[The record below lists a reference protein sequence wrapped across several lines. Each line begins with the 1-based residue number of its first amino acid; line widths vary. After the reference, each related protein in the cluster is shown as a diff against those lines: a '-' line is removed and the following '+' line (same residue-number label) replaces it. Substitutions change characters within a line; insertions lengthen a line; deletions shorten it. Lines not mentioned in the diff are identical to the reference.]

1 MSRTTGWLVAG
12 AILVGA
18 SGLAVFLVSQRPE
31 PERRPPPSQTPFAVT
46 APVRAGEGAIPVFG
60 AGTVRPRAEIDI
72 AAEVSG
78 KVVWVDPAFQSGGQ
92 LREGQ
97 VLFRLDDVDY
107 RSAVEKA
114 RANVALQRVEVLKAR
129 EEAQV
134 ARKQYEQ
141 FKERQAES
149 GAASE
154 ASPLALWQPQLEAAE
169 AALARDAATLAET
182 ELNLARTAVKAPFAG
197 VVRIESVDLGQFV
210 AAGRGVARLYAS
222 DAVEVVVPLS
232 DSDAALIPGLWDL
245 RAGDGNREVAVHVLA
260 DYGGRRYGWNGYVD
274 RVEGVLDEQ
283 TRTLD
288 VIVRVPEPYRGGVP
302 EAGGREDV
310 DEAPRRK
317 RTAAAR
323 RQVRRPGTRGGRAGR
338 LVHGQAAG
346 ASTRQRSLD
355 GARREGD
362 DRAGHRSAAGRRRRV
377 RHRRSPAG
385 RCRHRGRASGRHRR
399 HGGARRRC
407 RNPIAPRQMSQRTG
421 WAIGGL
427 ILIGA
432 LAAAASMVLLR
443 PEPASRPPPALVPF
457 ALTAPV
463 EAGEGAIPVHAA
475 GTVQPLAEVD
485 VAAEVSGKVV
495 WVAPVFQSSGR
506 VREGQPLFRI
516 EDTDY
521 LGRVQQARANV
532 ALQRVEL
539 LKVEEEA
546 AVARSQYE
554 RFRERQGSE
563 ADSDAPSPLALW
575 EPQLQAARRA
585 LERDGAIL
593 REAALNLARTE
604 IRAPFDGI
612 VRSESVDVGQYVAA
626 GQSVG
631 RLYASGSV
639 EVVVPLS
646 DDAAALL
653 PGLWDLRAGEADTRI
668 AARVIAE
675 YGNGSYAWDGYLDR
689 GAVTLDE
696 QTRTIDVI
704 VRVPRPFSSGAPVDA
719 GLDAAT
725 APPLLVG
732 KFVDVE
738 LQGLAP
744 EQYFRVPDSALKTG
758 DEVWAV
764 QDGKVTIVPV
774 QVLQRSDDVVYVTGA
789 LEATQ
794 PVITG
799 GVRLATEGMAVQ
811 TAGGGS

>member
-1 MSRTTGWLVAG
+1 
-12 AILVGA
+12 
-18 SGLAVFLVSQRPE
+18 
-31 PERRPPPSQTPFAVT
+31 
-46 APVRAGEGAIPVFG
+46 
-60 AGTVRPRAEIDI
+60 
-72 AAEVSG
+72 
-78 KVVWVDPAFQSGGQ
+78 
-92 LREGQ
+92 
-97 VLFRLDDVDY
+97 
-107 RSAVEKA
+107 
-114 RANVALQRVEVLKAR
+114 
-129 EEAQV
+129 
-134 ARKQYEQ
+134 
-141 FKERQAES
+141 
-149 GAASE
+149 
-154 ASPLALWQPQLEAAE
+154 
-169 AALARDAATLAET
+169 
-182 ELNLARTAVKAPFAG
+182 
-197 VVRIESVDLGQFV
+197 
-210 AAGRGVARLYAS
+210 
-222 DAVEVVVPLS
+222 
-232 DSDAALIPGLWDL
+232 
-245 RAGDGNREVAVHVLA
+245 
-260 DYGGRRYGWNGYVD
+260 
-274 RVEGVLDEQ
+274 
-283 TRTLD
+283 
-288 VIVRVPEPYRGGVP
+288 
-302 EAGGREDV
+302 
-310 DEAPRRK
+310 
-317 RTAAAR
+317 
-323 RQVRRPGTRGGRAGR
+323 
-338 LVHGQAAG
+338 
-346 ASTRQRSLD
+346 
-355 GARREGD
+355 
-362 DRAGHRSAAGRRRRV
+362 
-377 RHRRSPAG
+377 
-385 RCRHRGRASGRHRR
+385 
-399 HGGARRRC
+399 
-407 RNPIAPRQMSQRTG
+407 MSQRTG

-443 PEPASRPPPALVPF
+443 PEPASRPPPSLVPF

-475 GTVQPLAEVD
+475 GTVQPRAEVD
-485 VAAEVSGKVV
+485 VTAEVSGKVV
-495 WVAPVFQSSGR
+495 WVDPAFESSGR

-521 LGRVQQARANV
+521 RNRVQQARANV
-532 ALQRVEL
+532 ALQRVEV

-554 RFRERQGSE
+554 RFRERQGSQ
-563 ADSDAPSPLALW
+563 ANSDTPSPLALW

-585 LERDGAIL
+585 LERDGAVL

-675 YGNGSYAWDGYLDR
+675 YGEGIYAWDGYLDR

-704 VRVPRPFSSGAPVDA
+704 VRVPKPFSSGSPVD
-719 GLDAAT
+719 GDPDSGT

-744 EQYFRVPDSALKTG
+744 ERYFKVPDAALRTG

-764 QDGKVTIVPV
+764 RDGKVNIVPV
-774 QVLQRSDDVVYVTGA
+774 QVLQRSDNVVYVTGA
-789 LEATQ
+789 LEVNQ
-794 PVITG
+794 PVVTG

-811 TAGGGS
+811 TAAGGS

>member
-1 MSRTTGWLVAG
+1 MSRRSGWLTGG
-12 AILVGA
+12 AIL
-18 SGLAVFLVSQRPE
+18 
-31 PERRPPPSQTPFAVT
+31 
-46 APVRAGEGAIPVFG
+46 
-60 AGTVRPRAEIDI
+60 
-72 AAEVSG
+72 
-78 KVVWVDPAFQSGGQ
+78 
-92 LREGQ
+92 
-97 VLFRLDDVDY
+97 
-107 RSAVEKA
+107 
-114 RANVALQRVEVLKAR
+114 
-129 EEAQV
+129 
-134 ARKQYEQ
+134 
-141 FKERQAES
+141 
-149 GAASE
+149 
-154 ASPLALWQPQLEAAE
+154 
-169 AALARDAATLAET
+169 
-182 ELNLARTAVKAPFAG
+182 
-197 VVRIESVDLGQFV
+197 
-210 AAGRGVARLYAS
+210 
-222 DAVEVVVPLS
+222 
-232 DSDAALIPGLWDL
+232 
-245 RAGDGNREVAVHVLA
+245 
-260 DYGGRRYGWNGYVD
+260 
-274 RVEGVLDEQ
+274 
-283 TRTLD
+283 
-288 VIVRVPEPYRGGVP
+288 
-302 EAGGREDV
+302 
-310 DEAPRRK
+310 
-317 RTAAAR
+317 
-323 RQVRRPGTRGGRAGR
+323 
-338 LVHGQAAG
+338 
-346 ASTRQRSLD
+346 
-355 GARREGD
+355 
-362 DRAGHRSAAGRRRRV
+362 
-377 RHRRSPAG
+377 
-385 RCRHRGRASGRHRR
+385 
-399 HGGARRRC
+399 
-407 RNPIAPRQMSQRTG
+407 
-421 WAIGGL
+421 IGF
-427 ILIGA
+427 
-432 LAAAASMVLLR
+432 LAAAALVVFLR
-443 PEPASRPPPALVPF
+443 PEPASRPPPSMVPF

-475 GTVQPLAEVD
+475 GTVRPLAEVD

-495 WVAPVFQSSGR
+495 WVDPAFQSSGR
-506 VREGQPLFRI
+506 VREDQPLFRI

-521 LGRVQQARANV
+521 VGRVQQARANV

-575 EPQLQAARRA
+575 APQLEAARRA
-585 LERDGAIL
+585 LERDGAVL

-675 YGNGSYAWDGYLDR
+675 YGEGRYAWDGYLDR

-704 VRVPRPFSSGAPVDA
+704 VRVPSPFTSGAPVDS

-744 EQYFRVPDSALKTG
+744 EQYFRVPDSALRTG

-764 QDGKVTIVPV
+764 RDGKVTIVPV
-774 QVLQRSDDVVYVTGA
+774 RVLQRSDNVVYLTGS
-789 LEATQ
+789 LEVTQ

-811 TAGGGS
+811 TAAGGS

>member
-1 MSRTTGWLVAG
+1 
-12 AILVGA
+12 
-18 SGLAVFLVSQRPE
+18 
-31 PERRPPPSQTPFAVT
+31 
-46 APVRAGEGAIPVFG
+46 
-60 AGTVRPRAEIDI
+60 
-72 AAEVSG
+72 
-78 KVVWVDPAFQSGGQ
+78 
-92 LREGQ
+92 
-97 VLFRLDDVDY
+97 
-107 RSAVEKA
+107 
-114 RANVALQRVEVLKAR
+114 
-129 EEAQV
+129 
-134 ARKQYEQ
+134 
-141 FKERQAES
+141 
-149 GAASE
+149 
-154 ASPLALWQPQLEAAE
+154 
-169 AALARDAATLAET
+169 
-182 ELNLARTAVKAPFAG
+182 
-197 VVRIESVDLGQFV
+197 
-210 AAGRGVARLYAS
+210 
-222 DAVEVVVPLS
+222 
-232 DSDAALIPGLWDL
+232 
-245 RAGDGNREVAVHVLA
+245 
-260 DYGGRRYGWNGYVD
+260 
-274 RVEGVLDEQ
+274 
-283 TRTLD
+283 
-288 VIVRVPEPYRGGVP
+288 
-302 EAGGREDV
+302 
-310 DEAPRRK
+310 
-317 RTAAAR
+317 
-323 RQVRRPGTRGGRAGR
+323 
-338 LVHGQAAG
+338 
-346 ASTRQRSLD
+346 
-355 GARREGD
+355 
-362 DRAGHRSAAGRRRRV
+362 
-377 RHRRSPAG
+377 
-385 RCRHRGRASGRHRR
+385 
-399 HGGARRRC
+399 
-407 RNPIAPRQMSQRTG
+407 MSQRTG

-432 LAAAASMVLLR
+432 LAAAAAMVLLR
-443 PEPASRPPPALVPF
+443 PEPASRPPPSVVPF

-475 GTVQPLAEVD
+475 GTVRPRAEID
-485 VAAEVSGKVV
+485 VTAEVSGKVV
-495 WVAPVFQSSGR
+495 WVDPAFQSSGR

-532 ALQRVEL
+532 AMQRVEL

-585 LERDGAIL
+585 LERDGAVL

-646 DDAAALL
+646 DGAAALL
-653 PGLWDLRAGEADTRI
+653 PGLWELRAGEANTRI

-675 YGNGSYAWDGYLDR
+675 YGDGSYAWDGYLDR

-704 VRVPRPFSSGAPVDA
+704 VRVPSPFTSGAPVDA

-744 EQYFRVPDSALKTG
+744 EQYFRLPDSALRTG

-764 QDGKVTIVPV
+764 RDGKVTIVPV
-774 QVLQRSDDVVYVTGA
+774 QILQRSDNVVYVTGA
-789 LEATQ
+789 LEADQ
-794 PVITG
+794 PVVTG

-811 TAGGGS
+811 TAAEGS

>member
-1 MSRTTGWLVAG
+1 
-12 AILVGA
+12 
-18 SGLAVFLVSQRPE
+18 
-31 PERRPPPSQTPFAVT
+31 
-46 APVRAGEGAIPVFG
+46 
-60 AGTVRPRAEIDI
+60 
-72 AAEVSG
+72 
-78 KVVWVDPAFQSGGQ
+78 
-92 LREGQ
+92 
-97 VLFRLDDVDY
+97 
-107 RSAVEKA
+107 
-114 RANVALQRVEVLKAR
+114 
-129 EEAQV
+129 
-134 ARKQYEQ
+134 
-141 FKERQAES
+141 
-149 GAASE
+149 
-154 ASPLALWQPQLEAAE
+154 
-169 AALARDAATLAET
+169 
-182 ELNLARTAVKAPFAG
+182 
-197 VVRIESVDLGQFV
+197 
-210 AAGRGVARLYAS
+210 
-222 DAVEVVVPLS
+222 
-232 DSDAALIPGLWDL
+232 
-245 RAGDGNREVAVHVLA
+245 
-260 DYGGRRYGWNGYVD
+260 
-274 RVEGVLDEQ
+274 
-283 TRTLD
+283 
-288 VIVRVPEPYRGGVP
+288 
-302 EAGGREDV
+302 
-310 DEAPRRK
+310 
-317 RTAAAR
+317 
-323 RQVRRPGTRGGRAGR
+323 
-338 LVHGQAAG
+338 
-346 ASTRQRSLD
+346 
-355 GARREGD
+355 
-362 DRAGHRSAAGRRRRV
+362 
-377 RHRRSPAG
+377 
-385 RCRHRGRASGRHRR
+385 
-399 HGGARRRC
+399 
-407 RNPIAPRQMSQRTG
+407 MSQRTG

-432 LAAAASMVLLR
+432 IAAAASMVLLR
-443 PEPASRPPPALVPF
+443 PEPASRPPQALVPF

-475 GTVQPLAEVD
+475 GTVRPLAEVD

-495 WVAPVFQSSGR
+495 WVAPAFQSSGR

-554 RFRERQGSE
+554 RFRERQGGE
-563 ADSDAPSPLALW
+563 ADSGAPSPLALW

-585 LERDGAIL
+585 LERDGAVL

-675 YGNGSYAWDGYLDR
+675 YGDGSYAWDGYLDR

-696 QTRTIDVI
+696 RTRTIDAI
-704 VRVPRPFSSGAPVDA
+704 VRVPRPFSNGAPVDD
-719 GLDAAT
+719 GLDPAT

-744 EQYFRVPDSALKTG
+744 EQYFRVPDSALRTG

-764 QDGKVTIVPV
+764 RDGKVTIVPV
-774 QVLQRSDDVVYVTGA
+774 RVLQRSDNVVYLTGT
-789 LEATQ
+789 LEVNQ
-794 PVITG
+794 PVVTG